1 MLSLKEYSE
10 LSHEELI
17 QRIETAR
24 KEKNAVILGHNYQR
38 DDIQR
43 ICDHLGDSLGL
54 SRIAADTDAEVIIFC
69 GVMFMA
75 ETAKILSPSKKVYI
89 PEKGA
94 GCPLAAGANME
105 DVIELKKKHPDHIV
119 ISYVNTTAEVKAV
132 TDICCTSGNALEVVK
147 SVGDAPVI
155 FLPDINLGTW
165 VKETLGKEN
174 MILWEGGCYVHSM
187 IRLEHIENAR
197 AKFPEATIM
206 VHPEVPYPITKIA
219 DEVGSTSA
227 MFNYIRDNDEHVILG
242 TEIGLIERIRREMP
256 EKHVSALKPDAIC
269 FNMKQT
275 TLEKLARCLELG
287 FYEVRLDEAIRAS
300 AESAIRRMIEIG

>member
-1 MLSLKEYSE
+1 MISLKEYSE
-10 LSHEELI
+10 ISAERLI
-17 QRIETAR
+17 ERIRRAKT
-24 KEKNAVILGHNYQR
+24 EKNAVILGHNYQR
-38 DDIQR
+38 DDVQR
-43 ICDHLGDSLGL
+43 VCDHLGDSLGL
-54 SRIAADTDAEVIIFC
+54 SRIAADTDADIIVFC

-75 ETAKILSPSKKVYI
+75 ETAKILSPQKKVYI

-105 DVIELKKKHPDHIV
+105 DVIALKKKHPDHIV

-165 VKETLGKEN
+165 VKETLGKQN

-206 VHPEVPYPITKIA
+206 VHPEVPFIITKAA
-219 DEVGSTSA
+219 DRVGSTSA
-227 MFNYIRDNDEHVILG
+227 MFNYVRDHSSHVILG

-256 EKHVSALKPDAIC
+256 EKHVSALKSDAIC

-275 TLEKLARCLELG
+275 TLAKLARCLELG
-287 FYEVRLDEAIRAS
+287 FYEVKLDEEIRKS

>member
-10 LSHEELI
+10 LSHKELI
-17 QRIETAR
+17 DRIQRSRA
-24 KEKNAVILGHNYQR
+24 EKNAVILGHNYQR
-38 DDIQR
+38 EDIQLV
-43 ICDHLGDSLGL
+43 CDHLGDSLGL
-54 SRIAADTDAEVIIFC
+54 SRIAADTDADVIVFC

-75 ETAKILSPSKKVYI
+75 ETAKILSPHKKVYI

-105 DVIELKKKHPDHIV
+105 DVIELKKKNPEHIV

-165 VKETLGKEN
+165 VKETLGKDN

-197 AKFPEATIM
+197 AKFPDATIM
-206 VHPEVPYPITKIA
+206 VHPEVPYIITKAA

-227 MFNYIRDNDEHVILG
+227 MFNYVRDHDEHIILG
-242 TEIGLIERIRREMP
+242 TEIGLIERIRHEMP
-256 EKHVSALKPDAIC
+256 EKRVSALKTNAIC

-275 TLEKLARCLELG
+275 TLPKLARCLELD
-287 FYEVRLDEAIRAS
+287 FYEVTLDEEIRAS
-300 AESAIRRMIEIG
+300 AENAIRRMIEIG

>member
-43 ICDHLGDSLGL
+43 VCDHLGDSLGL
-54 SRIAADTDAEVIIFC
+54 SRIAADTDAEVIVFG

-75 ETAKILSPSKKVYI
+75 ETAKILSPHKKVYI

-105 DVIELKKKHPDHIV
+105 DVLELKRKHPDHIV

-206 VHPEVPYPITKIA
+206 VHPEVPYPITKTA

-227 MFNYIRDNDEHVILG
+227 MFDYVRDHDEHVILG

-256 EKHVSALKPDAIC
+256 EKTVSALKPDAIC

-275 TLEKLARCLELG
+275 TLAKLARCLELG
-287 FYEVRLDEAIRAS
+287 FYEVKLDEEIRAS